1 MIDTLLFDMDGLLVD
16 SEPWWKV
23 AEKEVFSGF
32 GLNLTDDLLRQVMG
46 FRLNEVVKPW
56 YHYQAWENPDF
67 DATEEAIICCME
79 DLLNQHAVAL
89 PGVEESLIFA
99 QENGYKIAL
108 ASSSNMR
115 LINVVIDKLNIR
127 KYFEICV
134 SADRVAFGKPHPA
147 IFIETAHILGSNPKT
162 CLVLEDSINGM
173 IAAKAARMSC
183 LVVPESINY
192 QNKKFE
198 LADYKLETLKEFPT
212 FLLNLK

>member
-46 FRLNEVVKPW
+46 FRLNEVVKHW

-147 IFIETAHILGSNPKT
+147 IFIETAQLLGSNPKT